1 MRDVTNRW
9 RFCAAAIAIAAAAG
23 MLPAGAQPAS
33 QPRIVAVGDVHGDFD
48 QFVKILRA
56 ARVINDKNDWSAGKA
71 VLVQTGDVL
80 DRAPDSRKAVDLL
93 MKLEAQAP
101 KAGGA
106 VHSLVGNHEAM
117 VVCGDWRYVHP
128 GEFMSFGGE
137 REFRKAMSPTG
148 KYGKWLCGNQAVVQV
163 GDTIFVHGGL
173 VFPTAKLSL
182 KEINRAVRAEM
193 VRGRAGPMTMGMESP
208 LWDRSLAIGDPDE
221 AAAQL
226 KKVLARYGAR
236 RMVVGHTVTRDG
248 VVTRAGGRLIR
259 IDVGMSNYYRGPAA
273 CLVIENGVAYEIRPG
288 RKNRRLAD
296 APATQPASQPAS
308 RPVAVGAA
316 G

>member
-1 MRDVTNRW
+1 M
-9 RFCAAAIAIAAAAG
+9 IAIAAAAG

-48 QFVKILRA
+48 QFVKVLRA
-56 ARVINDKNDWSAGKA
+56 AKVINEKNDWSAGKTI
-71 VLVQTGDVL
+71 LVQTGDVL
-80 DRAPDSRKAVDLL
+80 DRAPDSRKAIDLL
-93 MKLEAQAP
+93 MKLEAQAA
-101 KAGGA
+101 KTGGA
-106 VHSLVGNHEAM
+106 VHALVGNHEAM

-128 GEFMSFGGE
+128 GEFTAFGGE
-137 REFRKAMSPTG
+137 RGFRKAMSPTA
-148 KYGKWLCGNQAVVQV
+148 KYGKWLCGNKTVVKV
-163 GDTIFVHGGL
+163 GDTIFLHGGL
-173 VFPTAKLSL
+173 TFPTAKLSL
-182 KEINRAVRAEM
+182 KQINQAVRMEM
-193 VRGRAGPMTMGMESP
+193 VRGRAGPMTMGMHSP

-248 VVTRAGGRLIR
+248 VETRAGGRLIR
-259 IDVGMSNYYRGPAA
+259 IDVGMSSYYRGPAA
-273 CLVIENGVAYEIRPG
+273 CLVIEKGVAYEVRPG
-288 RKNRRLAD
+288 KKDRRLPD

-308 RPVAVGAA
+308 RPVPA